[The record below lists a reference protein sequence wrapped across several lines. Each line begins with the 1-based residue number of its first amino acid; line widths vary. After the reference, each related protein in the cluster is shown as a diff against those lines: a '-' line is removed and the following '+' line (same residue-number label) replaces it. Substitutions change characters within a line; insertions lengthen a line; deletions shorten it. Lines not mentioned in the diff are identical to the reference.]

1 MKKILVALVLL
12 ASMQIANAQVKAVV
26 DAKRAVE
33 SAEAA
38 TQNPK
43 KALKPDTWKK
53 LGQAY
58 VAAYDAPTGN
68 IWVGMSKQELPLIM
82 GSEKPSA
89 SEEVVVGGEQMLKE
103 IYEGRNLYFRA
114 DGKLAI
120 IEVTEPAYSDAL
132 DKAFA
137 AYSKA

>member
-43 KALKPDTWKK
+43 
-53 LGQAY
+53 
-58 VAAYDAPTGN
+58 
-68 IWVGMSKQELPLIM
+68 
-82 GSEKPSA
+82 
-89 SEEVVVGGEQMLKE
+89 
-103 IYEGRNLYFRA
+103 
-114 DGKLAI
+114 
-120 IEVTEPAYSDAL
+120 
-132 DKAFA
+132 
-137 AYSKA
+137 